1 MTERHTSSGNLNE
14 TIGAILLSFGL
25 LLLFTNLGGIAM
37 QVSDSFVS
45 TAGSPG
51 TVVALGLA
59 ALRTVQ
65 TYLFDPST
73 FQADLRG
80 ILVSCWPLILVII
93 GAVLLQNAISRR
105 FVSSG
110 VRASFPLK
118 GSPEMTRHQDQ
129 GTRAS
134 GRSIL

>member
-1 MTERHTSSGNLNE
+1 MAQRHTSSGSLNE
-14 TIGAILLSFGL
+14 TVGAILLSFGL
-25 LLLFTNLGGIAM
+25 LLLFANLGEVAR

-45 TAGSPG
+45 TAGSTG
-51 TVVALGLA
+51 TVIALGLA

-65 TYLFDPST
+65 TYVFDPST

-93 GAVLLQNAISRR
+93 GAVLLQNAVSRR

-110 VRASFPLK
+110 VRASFPVK
-118 GSPEMTRHQDQ
+118 GSPEMTRHQDPD
-129 GTRAS
+129 TRAS